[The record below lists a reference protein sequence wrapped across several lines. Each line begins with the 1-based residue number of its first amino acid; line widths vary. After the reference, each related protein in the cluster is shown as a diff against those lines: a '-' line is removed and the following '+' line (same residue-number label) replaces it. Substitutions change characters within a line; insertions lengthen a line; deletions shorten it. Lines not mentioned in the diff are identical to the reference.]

1 MLKVLIEETQ
11 DEVTKLIFNG
21 LAERGDG
28 SQWLKIE
35 NKNGGI
41 AGLVIYK
48 MKEKG
53 VARILYFIQKGNN
66 PHNEILIFFINHL
79 F

>member
-1 MLKVLIEETQ
+1 
-11 DEVTKLIFNG
+11 LIFNG

-53 VARILYFIQKGNN
+53 VARILYFI
-66 PHNEILIFFINHL
+66 
-79 F
+79 